1 MLLYIEDCSINLKCD
16 VCKAR
21 RGFLPF
27 TRPLEGRRWSPEA
40 AAHFFRILTE
50 MAGTIVAQV
59 IHSLSSHTAAAL
71 VETFSIVADPDLGF
85 VAFLTTG
92 PGIRNRFFLDPGSRI
107 AYLGQF
113 G

>member
-1 MLLYIEDCSINLKCD
+1 MF
-16 VCKAR
+16 KAR

-59 IHSLSSHTAAAL
+59 IHSHSSHTAPVL
-71 VETFSIVADPDLGF
+71 KETVSIVADLDPGS
-85 VAFLTTG
+85 VAFFTTG
-92 PGIRNRFFLDPGSRI
+92 SGIQNRFFLE
-107 AYLGQF
+107 L
-113 G
+113 